1 MQKAG
6 RPTEL
11 TNDLT
16 LKIRQGVIDGKPYK
30 QIQEELD
37 INPNTWDT
45 WVYKDYES
53 FRDNLVKWRR
63 EKIFNKSEEKLAQLL
78 DSENED
84 IVARVAIHSTKT
96 LGKEYWSEKSNI
108 DITSKG
114 EKISALTQLNDE
126 ELRNIAQASD
136 GGTG

>member
-1 MQKAG
+1 MQKTG